1 MAISPVGYQAN
12 SYPAT
17 NTTAGGGPQNGNA
30 SGSGAAAPSASG
42 DANDTQT
49 QQEIQKLKQR
59 QQHVITHEMAHESV
73 GGQYASAPTYTYTKG
88 PDGKSYINGG
98 EVSIDVS
105 KAKTPEET
113 VIKMRQVRAS
123 ALAPSDPS
131 PQDESVAQKA
141 SQIEAQ
147 AQQQIAQQQTGSNA
161 TANSTGT
168 HSNVTPSRT
177 KTASPSDNT
186 VKFQQLQS
194 IYSANM
200 ETVGHISIYA

>member
-12 SYPAT
+12 SYPA
-17 NTTAGGGPQNGNA
+17 NIVVGGDSQNGNA
-30 SGSGAAAPSASG
+30 SGTGAAASSASG
-42 DANDTQT
+42 NANDTQT

-88 PDGKSYINGG
+88 PDGKSYISGG

-147 AQQQIAQQQTGSNA
+147 AQQQIAQQQTGS
-161 TANSTGT
+161 TSTGT
-168 HSNVTPSRT
+168 HSNAAPARA

-186 VKFQQLQS
+186 AKFQHLQS
-194 IYSANM
+194 VYSANM